1 MAPTSRSDQLFRRS
15 LNRFPESAAFRVV
28 GVLHSFVMSSAAGR
42 WLDEKAQTAGYA
54 DAAALAER
62 HALKPY
68 RLTQLYHAATK
79 ELALDVAA
87 VTSLPK
93 ELRASL
99 EAEGFAFESVTPVVV
114 QRSNDRQTTKGL
126 FRLADGNEVEAVL
139 MEHHGER
146 NTVCI
151 SSQAGC
157 AYKCSFCSTGQA
169 GFTRHLRATEIF
181 DQARYFGRVLA
192 EKNRRITNIVFM
204 GMGEPFSNYDPVM
217 GAVALLNDPK
227 GFALGHRHIT
237 ISTVGLVPEIDRFAE
252 EGIQVNL
259 AISLHA
265 PNDAIRASIMPVNRR
280 YPVRELMDACAR
292 YIAKTNR
299 KVFFEYI
306 MLDGVNDS
314 PDHARELAA
323 LMHGPLHHVNL
334 IPYNSTPDA
343 ELQGSPQERI
353 WGFAALLEAAG
364 VPCTVRTPMGR
375 DIAAACGQLRAETQ
389 PRAKLLH

>member
-1 MAPTSRSDQLFRRS
+1 
-15 LNRFPESAAFRVV
+15 
-28 GVLHSFVMSSAAGR
+28 MSSAAAR

-62 HALKPY
+62 HSLKPY

-79 ELALDVAA
+79 ELAPGVAA
-87 VTSLPK
+87 VSSLPK
-93 ELRASL
+93 ELRAAL
-99 EAEGFAFESVTPVVV
+99 EIEGFAFESVTPVVV
-114 QRSNDRQTTKGL
+114 QRSSDRQTTKGL

-169 GFTRHLRATEIF
+169 GFTRHLRATDII
-181 DQARYFGRVLA
+181 DQARYFGRMLA
-192 EKNRRITNIVFM
+192 EKRRRISNIVFM
-204 GMGEPFSNYDPVM
+204 GMGEPFSNYDAVM

-227 GFALGHRHIT
+227 GFGLGHRHIT
-237 ISTVGLVPEIDRFAE
+237 ISTVGLVPEIDRFSD

-265 PNDAIRASIMPVNRR
+265 PNDAIRAAIMPINRR
-280 YPVRELMDACAR
+280 YPIRDLMDACAR
-292 YIAKTNR
+292 YIEKTNR

-314 PDHARELAA
+314 PEHARELAH
-323 LMHGPLHHVNL
+323 LMQGPLHHVNL

-353 WGFAALLEAAG
+353 WAFAAILEGAR

-389 PRAKLLH
+389 PRAKATF